1 MSRRSRFVRTGK
13 PIAMKLVERDYA
25 ILKSVAVLRLA
36 RAWHFHEL
44 HFEGRTLKVCQVRL
58 QKLWSNGDLDRLFQ
72 PMLLVDGRA
81 QPRCTTPV
89 YQLTAKGSS
98 ALRSAGYAVKRP
110 SGTPSPYRLT
120 HDLLVLDAR
129 VAITLASARTLGTPP
144 LLWWDETQAR
154 AVLRKYAKGH
164 PRVIPDAAFCLES
177 PEASPL
183 AYLLEVDTGSEP
195 LTRKGVGSS
204 IEAKLTG
211 YAALRKTGVLSRALG
226 SKAVRVVFLVTSTTR
241 ADNILSLI
249 AQLSVPSGLFLVG
262 TTSGVVPH
270 VPPGPTLRPSKVL
283 LPVLRCARCP
293 SWHSLAG
300 Q

>member
-1 MSRRSRFVRTGK
+1 MSRRSRFVRTGD
-13 PIAMKLVERDYA
+13 PVPMRLVERDHA
-25 ILKSVAVLRLA
+25 ILESVAVLRLA
-36 RAWHFHEL
+36 RAWHLHEL

-58 QKLWSNGDLDRLFQ
+58 QKLWSNGYLDRLFQ
-72 PMLLVDGRA
+72 PMVLVDGRA
-81 QPRCTTPV
+81 QPHCTTPV
-89 YQLTAKGSS
+89 YQLTAKGAS
-98 ALRSAGYAVKRP
+98 ALRRTGRSVKRP

-129 VAITLASARTLGTPP
+129 VAITLASARTLGMPVQ
-144 LLWWDETQAR
+144 LWWDETQAR

-164 PRVIPDAAFCLES
+164 PQVVPDAAFCLES
-177 PEASPL
+177 PDASPL

-195 LTRKGVGSS
+195 LMRKGAGSS

-211 YAALRKTGVLSRALG
+211 YTALRKASVLSKALG
-226 SKAVRVVFLVTSTTR
+226 SKAVRVVFLTTSTTR

-249 AQLSVPSGLFLVG
+249 SRLSVPSGLFLVG

-270 VPPGPTLRPSKVL
+270 VAPGPTLRPSKVL

-293 SWHSLAG
+293 SWHSLADG
-300 Q
+300 